1 MIENQSRIGSL
12 KYITS
17 GEHCERI
24 RVIHSRP
31 RHPGQPDS
39 IEAPTTKVEADQEK
53 HDQIVFQVNTP
64 AFYSRFF
71 HYRSPFA
78 AIQSELLDDER
89 TRTAWSSHP
98 HVFAAL
104 FLHDREDVCHQPPD
118 WRWRLIS
125 ILRGAPT
132 QTNFPR
138 QTAYEPCQG
147 ISLTDIV
154 VAEHSS
160 EHHLRTYRRALV
172 RLFLGRWIGG
182 FSIGPIKEGDFEL
195 IGLSRDAV
203 LMIHDA
209 FLKAFFVTGAILVG
223 GKGTLRPAT
232 TADLLCMMLS
242 VAGLNLWACFKAI
255 F

>member
-1 MIENQSRIGSL
+1 MKNQSRIKSL
-12 KYITS
+12 RYITS

-24 RVIHSRP
+24 RIIHSRP
-31 RHPGQPDS
+31 RHPGEPDS
-39 IEAPTTKVEADQEK
+39 IEAATTKMETDPEK
-53 HDQIVFQVNTP
+53 PEQIDFQVNTP
-64 AFYSRFF
+64 AFYARFF
-71 HYRSPFA
+71 HYRSPLA
-78 AIQSELLDDER
+78 AIQSELLDDKR

-98 HVFAAL
+98 HLFAAL
-104 FLHDREDVCHQPPD
+104 FPHDHEAVWRQPPD

-132 QTNFPR
+132 KTNFPR

-147 ISLTDIV
+147 ISLTDVI
-154 VAEHSS
+154 VAEHCSKDQ
-160 EHHLRTYRRALV
+160 LRTYRRILV
-172 RLFLGRWIGG
+172 RVFLGRWIGG

-209 FLKAFFVTGAILVG
+209 FMKALIVTGAILVG
-223 GKGTLRPAT
+223 GNGAWRPAT
-232 TADLLCMMLS
+232 TAYLLCMMLS
-242 VAGLNLWACFKAI
+242 VAGLNLWACLKAI

>member
-1 MIENQSRIGSL
+1 MKDQSRIKSL
-12 KYITS
+12 RYITS

-24 RVIHSRP
+24 RIIHSRP
-31 RHPGQPDS
+31 RHPGEPDL
-39 IEAPTTKVEADQEK
+39 IEAPTTKIDADREK
-53 HDQIVFQVNTP
+53 PEQIDFQVNTP
-64 AFYSRFF
+64 AFYTRFF

-98 HVFAAL
+98 HMVAAL
-104 FLHDREDVCHQPPD
+104 FPHEHGAVWRQPPD

-138 QTAYEPCQG
+138 QNAYESCQG
-147 ISLTDIV
+147 ISLTDVV
-154 VAEHSS
+154 VAEHCS
-160 EHHLRTYRRALV
+160 EHQLRTYRRALV
-172 RLFLGRWIGG
+172 RNFLGRWIGG
-182 FSIGPIKEGDFEL
+182 FSIGPIKGDFEL

-209 FLKAFFVTGAILVG
+209 FLKALLVTVALLVDG
-223 GKGTLRPAT
+223 NGSLRPAT
-232 TADLLCMMLS
+232 SAHLLCLMLS
-242 VAGLNLWACFKAI
+242 MAGLNLWACLKAI